1 MDVDR
6 IICLDYAVGIFGG
19 LLEIVYGLINQSADA
34 AAFAHTDMVCDGMDA
49 GLTETRDI
57 PAEEIHELADLAVKL
72 GAKTAYNMDGGYS
85 TLLYFN
91 GKRLNETGN
100 KSPRNLMDIIYF
112 ASAR

>member
-1 MDVDR
+1 MKNYREADNWLDMAAGQPR
-6 IICLDYAVGIFGG
+6 QRICLCQTGPLHY
-19 LLEIVYGLINQSADA
+19 LILCCAGPYKENA
-34 AAFAHTDMVCDGMDA
+34 GMT
-49 GLTETRDI
+49 L
-57 PAEEIHELADLAVKL
+57 HELADLAVKL

-91 GKRLNETGN
+91 GKRVNETGN